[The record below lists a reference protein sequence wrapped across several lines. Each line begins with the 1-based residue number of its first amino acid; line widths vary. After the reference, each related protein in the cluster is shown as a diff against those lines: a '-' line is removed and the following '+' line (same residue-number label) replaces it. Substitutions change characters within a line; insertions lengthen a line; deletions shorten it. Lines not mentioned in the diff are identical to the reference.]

1 MRLTK
6 KRKIILVSSILVLL
20 LISFFIGQA
29 YAKYFTKLKG
39 EGVAEIASWDFK
51 VNGQKEQVEKINLN
65 STMNN
70 ESLIGNKIAPGTE
83 GSFNIVIDATGTDVG
98 INYNIEFS
106 EESNKPTNL
115 KFTYDEK
122 EYNSI
127 EELTDNLSGVINA
140 NDENKERT
148 LNIKWKWDYETG
160 ETPEE
165 IASNDE
171 IDTREAANLADY
183 TFNVTV
189 SGTQVQPN

>member
-1 MRLTK
+1 MTK
-6 KRKIILVSSILVLL
+6 KRKIILVSSILVLI

-39 EGVAEIASWDFK
+39 EGAAEIASWDFK

-98 INYNIEFS
+98 INYNIDFS
-106 EESNKPTNL
+106 EETNKPTNL

-122 EYNSI
+122 EYTSI
-127 EELTDNLSGVINA
+127 EELTEDLSGVINA

-171 IDTREAANLADY
+171 IDTLEAATLSDY

>member
-1 MRLTK
+1 MTK

-98 INYNIEFS
+98 INYNIDFS

-171 IDTREAANLADY
+171 IDTKEAATLADY

>member
-1 MRLTK
+1 MTK

-83 GSFNIVIDATGTDVG
+83 GCFNIVIDATGTDVG

>member
-1 MRLTK
+1 MTK

-127 EELTDNLSGVINA
+127 EELTYNLSGVINA

-189 SGTQVQPN
+189 SDTQVQPN

>member
-1 MRLTK
+1 MTK
-6 KRKIILVSSILVLL
+6 KRKIILVSSILVLI

-39 EGVAEIASWDFK
+39 EGAAEIASWDFK

-98 INYNIEFS
+98 INYNIDFS

-127 EELTDNLSGVINA
+127 EELTEDLSGVINA

-171 IDTREAANLADY
+171 IDTLEAATLSDY

>member
-39 EGVAEIASWDFK
+39 EGVAEVASWDFK

-98 INYNIEFS
+98 INYNIDFS

-171 IDTREAANLADY
+171 IDTKEAATLADY

>member
-1 MRLTK
+1 MTK
-6 KRKIILVSSILVLL
+6 KRKIILVSSILVLI

-39 EGVAEIASWDFK
+39 EGAAEIASWDFK

-70 ESLIGNKIAPGTE
+70 ESLIENKIAPGTE

-98 INYNIEFS
+98 INYNIDFS
-106 EESNKPTNL
+106 EETNKPTNL

-127 EELTDNLSGVINA
+127 EELTEDLSGVINA

-171 IDTREAANLADY
+171 IDTLEAATLSDY